1 VLNKHFG
8 MNKNPKKKRLI
19 YSIMY
24 HILPYTIDR
33 AKRLGVI
40 VKPSLK
46 KGKKI
51 DVFLPDGDYICSIG
65 ALGYGDYSHFIE
77 SHGLEYA
84 NKKRTLY
91 KRRHAKDIQEFGSR
105 GWFADYLLW

>member
-1 VLNKHFG
+1 MSYN
-8 MNKNPKKKRLI
+8 
-19 YSIMY
+19 
-24 HILPYTIDR
+24 ILPYTRER

-40 VKPSLK
+40 IQPSLK

-51 DVFLPDGDYICSIG
+51 DVFLPDGNYITSIG
-65 ALGYGDYSHFIE
+65 ALGYGDYPTFIE

-91 KRRHAKDIQEFGSR
+91 KRRHAKDIQEIGSR

>member
-1 VLNKHFG
+1 MSYV
-8 MNKNPKKKRLI
+8 
-19 YSIMY
+19 
-24 HILPYTIDR
+24 ILPYTRER

-51 DVFLPDGDYICSIG
+51 DVFTPDGDYICSVG
-65 ALGYGDYSHFIE
+65 ALGYGDFPTFTE
-77 SHGLEYA
+77 THGQEYA
-84 NKKRTLY
+84 DNKRRLY
-91 KRRHAKDIQEFGSR
+91 KIRHRKDIQNVGSR